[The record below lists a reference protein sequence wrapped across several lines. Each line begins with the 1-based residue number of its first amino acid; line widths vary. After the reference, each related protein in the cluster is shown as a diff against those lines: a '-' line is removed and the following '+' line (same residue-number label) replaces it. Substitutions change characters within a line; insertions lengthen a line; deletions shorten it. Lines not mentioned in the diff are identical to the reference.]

1 MRQTFRKALALALCL
16 CLVGALA
23 ACGKKDEQETPDP
36 SPSVEPTQTVEAD
49 FLPDN
54 KIDVAQELLGFPG
67 DTTLFTV
74 NGLKV
79 DAEEY
84 LYWLGNMTSY
94 YEMMMAYS
102 GGSLNLDDQLTET
115 MTWDQQLKEIAY
127 QNCLL
132 LALTPAVAA
141 EYGVTLTDDDRN
153 SVLQQR
159 ESNIQNAGGEER
171 YAYQLQAMGI
181 NDSTAYRLDTVS
193 TLFTSLQDKYTQ
205 LAMEEGNAESI
216 TAQEMADYL
225 KEQDLLRAKHILFK
239 TVDDDRQPYD
249 DETIAQ
255 KKAQAEDVLA
265 QLKADPAK
273 FDELMNEYSEDT
285 GLATNPDGYLFGAGE
300 MVEEFENGTRALA
313 VGEIS
318 GIVESVWG
326 YHIILRLDADCD
338 QSRQEYATQK
348 FNDMMNQRIE
358 SAVVEKMEEY
368 DAFTTKDYYEALV
381 EFQAGLEEPDTQDQS
396 NATLEPQPTTEP

>member
-1 MRQTFRKALALALCL
+1 MRQTFRKALALTLCL

-36 SPSVEPTQTVEAD
+36 SPSAEPTQTVEAD

-181 NDSTAYRLDTVS
+181 NDETAYRLDTVS
-193 TLFTSLQDKYTQ
+193 TLFTSLQDKYTR

-216 TAQEMADYL
+216 TDQEMADYL
-225 KEQDLLRAKHILFK
+225 KEQDLLRAKHILLK
-239 TVDDDRQPYD
+239 TVDDARQPYD

-255 KKAQAEDVLA
+255 KKAQAEDILA

-326 YHIILRLDADCD
+326 YHIIQRLDADCD

-348 FNDMMNQRIE
+348 FNDMMNRRIE

>member
-1 MRQTFRKALALALCL
+1 MRQTFRKALALTLCL

-23 ACGKKDEQETPDP
+23 ACGNKDEQETPDP
-36 SPSVEPTQTVEAD
+36 SPSVEPTQTVEVD

-94 YEMMMAYS
+94 YQMMMAYS
-102 GGSLNLDDQLTET
+102 GGSLNLDDQLTDT

-181 NDSTAYRLDTVS
+181 NDETAYRLDTVS
-193 TLFTSLQDKYTQ
+193 TLFTSLQDKYTR

-216 TAQEMADYL
+216 TDQEMADYL

-239 TVDDDRQPYD
+239 TVDDARQPYD
-249 DETIAQ
+249 DETVAQ
-255 KKAQAEDVLA
+255 KKAQAEDALA
-265 QLKADPAK
+265 QLKADPTK

-381 EFQAGLEEPDTQDQS
+381 EFQDSLEEPDTQDQS
-396 NATLEPQPTTEP
+396 NATLEPQTTTAP

>member
-1 MRQTFRKALALALCL
+1 MRQTFRKALALTLCL

-23 ACGKKDEQETPDP
+23 ACGKKETNTPDP
-36 SPSVEPTQTVEAD
+36 SPSAQPTQTVEAD

-54 KIDVAQELLGFPG
+54 KIDVAEKLLGFPG
-67 DTTLFTV
+67 DTALFTV
-74 NGLKV
+74 NGQPV

-94 YEMMMAYS
+94 YQMMMAYS
-102 GGSLNLDDQLTET
+102 GGSLNLDDQLTDT

-127 QNCLL
+127 QNSVLM
-132 LALTPAVAA
+132 AVTPAVAA
-141 EYGVTLTDDDRN
+141 EYGVTLSGDDVAA
-153 SVLQQR
+153 VLQQR
-159 ESNIQNAGGEER
+159 ESNIQNAGGEEQ
-171 YAYQLQAMGI
+171 YAHQLQAMGI

-193 TLFTSLQDKYTQ
+193 TLFTNLQDKYTQ

-285 GLATNPDGYLFGAGE
+285 GLATNPDGYLFGAGQ

-326 YHIILRLDADCD
+326 YHIIQRLDADCD
-338 QSRQEYATQK
+338 ESRQEYATQK
-348 FNDMMNQRIE
+348 FNDMMNERIE

-368 DAFTTKDYYEALV
+368 DSFTTKDYYEPLL
-381 EFQAGLEEPDTQDQS
+381 EFQDSLEQPDTTDKS
-396 NATLEPQPTTEP
+396 NATLEPQTTAP